1 MIDPSRPSI
10 LMTVAEIADL
20 LRTTP
25 KSVYNMHHRGE
36 LPGAVKIGSRLR
48 FRQEAV
54 LEWVGRA
61 SLSSGAG
68 R

>member
-1 MIDPSRPSI
+1 MIDSSHPST
-10 LMTVAEIADL
+10 LMTVGDVADL

-25 KSVYNMHHRGE
+25 KAVYNMRYRGE
-36 LPGAVKIGSRLR
+36 IPGAVKIGSRLR
-48 FRQEAV
+48 FRREAV